1 MFFTWSLFIRNL
13 SAFLLSVNEP
23 PVTIFLFT
31 KIFNICTCA
40 SSPLSTVQVCIAF
53 GVIRAGEKIL
63 CPFTI
68 IRFANIKVSGYIA
81 EVPLIAILTFDYAM
95 KQSTPC
101 AHIGG
106 ARI

>member
-1 MFFTWSLFIRNL
+1 MLFI
-13 SAFLLSVNEP
+13 SYLLVFP
-23 PVTIFLFT
+23 LAVDKPLDTIFLFT
-31 KIFNICTCA
+31 EIFNICICA
-40 SSPLSTVQVCIAF
+40 SSSLSTVQVCAAF
-53 GVIRAGEKIL
+53 GVIRAGGKIL

-81 EVPLIAILTFDYAM
+81 EVPLIGILTFDYAM

>member
-1 MFFTWSLFIRNL
+1 MDSFHQNVFP
-13 SAFLLSVNEP
+13 LSVDEP
-23 PVTIFLFT
+23 PDTIFLFT

-40 SSPLSTVQVCIAF
+40 ISSLSTVQVCVAF
-53 GVIRAGEKIL
+53 GAIRAGEKIL

-81 EVPLIAILTFDYAM
+81 EVPLIGILTFDYAM

-101 AHIGG
+101 THIGG